1 MVCYIQLHGGVKIE
15 NQLKALGAK
24 TFSLKASSVALSVQ
38 TLILGFSFIGLQL
51 MQTEQVHAKPDE
63 NTSIPV
69 QTRMVDEATE
79 TTTSLTADYTALP
92 SELVVSLE
100 ETSEATEV
108 ELPSTYEDMLR
119 LDLAQPSGID
129 PEFWDSWISDSYSS
143 IVPSLAD
150 FEESGIN
157 AAWVVAV
164 IYAECGRTARVVGSN
179 NIFNFTVDTR
189 SYTNFSSMPDCM
201 EYAREWMLQSYFNRE
216 WHETRPAGYCQLTD
230 DSPVTIERVNEH
242 YAINPDGS
250 VNWHW
255 SEVVAEVMVEIY
267 ESYSNWLMEVG

>member
-63 NTSIPV
+63 TTSIPV
-69 QTRMVDEATE
+69 QTRMVDEATK

-92 SELVVSLE
+92 SELVVRLE
-100 ETSEATEV
+100 ETSEANGV
-108 ELPSTYEDMLR
+108 ELPSTYGDMLR

-129 PEFWDSWISDSYSS
+129 PEFWYSWIPDSYSS

-201 EYAREWMLQSYFNRE
+201 EYAREWMLKSYFNRE
-216 WHETRPAGYCQLTD
+216 WHEKRPAGYCHLTD

-267 ESYSNWLMEVG
+267 ESYSNWLKEVG

>member
-69 QTRMVDEATE
+69 QTRMVDETTE

-92 SELVVSLE
+92 SELAISLE
-100 ETSEATEV
+100 EISEATEA

-119 LDLAQPSGID
+119 LDLEQPSGID
-129 PEFWDSWISDSYSS
+129 PEFWNSWISDSYSS

-250 VNWHW
+250 VNWRW

-267 ESYSNWLMEVG
+267 ESYSNWLKEVG

>member
-63 NTSIPV
+63 TTSIPV
-69 QTRMVDEATE
+69 QTRMMDEATK

-92 SELVVSLE
+92 SELVVRLE
-100 ETSEATEV
+100 ETSEATV
-108 ELPSTYEDMLR
+108 VALPSTYEDMLR
-119 LDLAQPSGID
+119 LDLAQPSRID
-129 PEFWDSWISDSYSS
+129 PAFWDSWIPDSYSS

-201 EYAREWMLQSYFNRE
+201 EYAREWMLKSYFNRE
-216 WHETRPAGYCQLTD
+216 WHETRPAGYCHLTD
-230 DSPVTIERVNEH
+230 DSPITIERVNEH

-267 ESYSNWLMEVG
+267 GSYSNWLKEVE

>member
-69 QTRMVDEATE
+69 QTRMVDEATK

-92 SELVVSLE
+92 SELAISLE
-100 ETSEATEV
+100 EISEATEA

-119 LDLAQPSGID
+119 LDLEQPSGID
-129 PEFWDSWISDSYSS
+129 PEFWNSWISDSYSS

-250 VNWHW
+250 VNWRW

-267 ESYSNWLMEVG
+267 ESYSNWLKEVG